1 MNDPSPKRRS
11 TAVSIDLLGL
21 KDQWLAWCASQG
33 VTPSQAFRAIVQR
46 LPGSRGPVIATPAP
60 EATALALR
68 TTPPGEP
75 TVRRISLRLTA
86 SEQVAVVQRA
96 AAVAMTPSRWIRAL
110 VRSHLTRE
118 PQFGDRELEAVVQST
133 TQLRYIGRNLNQ
145 VAKGLNVTP
154 NERLLYK
161 VDLIEGLEAAIES
174 HTHAVSRLLAANIE
188 RWRLV
193 E

>member
-1 MNDPSPKRRS
+1 MNEPLSKRRS

-21 KDQWLAWCASQG
+21 KDQWIAWCASQG
-33 VTPSQAFRAIVQR
+33 MSPSQAFRAIVQR
-46 LPGSRGPVIATPAP
+46 LTGSGDPVIATPAP
-60 EATALALR
+60 DATAFR
-68 TTPPGEP
+68 CTPPGEA

-86 SEQVAVVQRA
+86 SELGVVEQRA
-96 AAVAMTPSRWIRAL
+96 DAAHTTPNRWIRGL
-110 VRSHLTRE
+110 VRSHLTGD
-118 PQFGDRELEAVVQST
+118 PQFGDRELEAVIQST

-145 VAKGLNVTP
+145 VARGLNASP
-154 NERLLYK
+154 HERLLYK
-161 VDLIEGLEAAIES
+161 VDLIERLEAAIES

>member
-1 MNDPSPKRRS
+1 MNEPSPRRRS

-46 LPGSRGPVIATPAP
+46 LTGSSDPVIATPAL
-60 EATALALR
+60 EATAFRCA
-68 TTPPGEP
+68 PPGEA
-75 TVRRISLRLTA
+75 TVQRISLRLTA
-86 SEQVAVVQRA
+86 SEQGAVVQRA
-96 AAVAMTPSRWIRAL
+96 GAAAMTPSRWIRAL

-118 PQFGDRELEAVVQST
+118 PQFGDRELEAVIQST

-145 VAKGLNVTP
+145 VAKGLNASP
-154 NERLLYK
+154 NERLLFK
-161 VDLIEGLEAAIES
+161 VDLVERLEAAIES
-174 HTHAVSRLLAANIE
+174 HTHAVSHLLAANIE

>member
-1 MNDPSPKRRS
+1 MNEPLSKRRS

-21 KDQWLAWCASQG
+21 KDQWIAWCASQG
-33 VTPSQAFRAIVQR
+33 MSPSQAFRAIVQR
-46 LPGSRGPVIATPAP
+46 LTGSGDPVIATPAP
-60 EATALALR
+60 DATAFR
-68 TTPPGEP
+68 CTPPGEA

-86 SEQVAVVQRA
+86 SELGVVEQRA
-96 AAVAMTPSRWIRAL
+96 DAAHTTPNRWIRGL
-110 VRSHLTRE
+110 VRSHLTGD
-118 PQFGDRELEAVVQST
+118 PQFGDRELEAVIQST

-145 VAKGLNVTP
+145 VAKGLNASP
-154 NERLLYK
+154 NERLLFK
-161 VDLIEGLEAAIES
+161 VDLIERLEAAIES